1 LFLRALPLIAA
12 IVLPPT
18 PTAAAVP
25 TLDAYRGLGTW
36 ASIYSH
42 STLADPVTAAVEM
55 KAHGVHTLFLETSNW
70 RQRVDLVRPRTIGAM
85 IEAAH
90 AAGIKVVAWYLPSY
104 KPVRTDLRRSLTA
117 IGFTTPAGHRFD
129 GFALDI
135 ESTEVGSIP
144 QRNRLQGNL
153 ARQLRRDVGPDY
165 PLGAIVPEAGALFW
179 PGFPYAQTARYF
191 DVFLPMAYFTFRV
204 RGAGAVR
211 AYVRRNIATI
221 RQATDARE
229 PIHPIGGIA
238 NKASAAE
245 VAAFVGATRAARTT
259 GASLYDFAGTS
270 TRAWARLG
278 QVPIG

>member
-12 IVLPPT
+12 IALSPAPN
-18 PTAAAVP
+18 AAAVP

-36 ASIYSH
+36 VSIYSR
-42 STLADPVTAAVEM
+42 STLDDPVGAALAM
-55 KAHGVHTLFLETSNW
+55 KAHGVRTLYLETSNW
-70 RQRVDLVRPRTIGAM
+70 RQRVDIVRPQTMAAM

-90 AAGIKVVAWYLPSY
+90 AARIKVVAWYLPSY
-104 KPVRTDLRRSLTA
+104 KPVNTDLRRSLTA
-117 IGFTTPAGHRFD
+117 IGFTTPSGQRFD

-144 QRNRLQGNL
+144 LRNRLQGKL
-153 ARQLRRDVGPDY
+153 ARSLRRGVGPDY

-179 PGFPYAQTARYF
+179 PGFPYAQTAHYF

-211 AYVRRNIATI
+211 AYVQRNIAAI
-221 RQATDARE
+221 RQTTSRHE
-229 PIHPIGGIA
+229 PIHPIGGLA
-238 NKASAAE
+238 DKTSPAG
-245 VAAFVGATRAARTT
+245 VAAFVGAARAGRTT

-270 TRAWARLG
+270 PPAWSRLG
-278 QVPIG
+278 QVPVG